1 MKRRPRIY
9 YSDSQKALM
18 WERWKQGWTLQEIDK
33 LFDRAHSSIHRILA
47 ETGGIRHAQ
56 RYGPQPHC
64 RFPNEK
70 RSREPSWRG
79 HRFGHRCTTGTSTI
93 DNQPG
98 DQAQWWAPQLPGE
111 PGRCSCL
118 GPSEAPKCCK
128 LVASRALAQTVA
140 HKLRVL
146 WSPQQIA
153 GWLKQ
158 TYPCDESHHVS
169 HETIYRSLFIQ
180 ARGALKKELLE
191 HFRRTFRRADTLH
204 GMRAGQVAATS
215 GVWERYANRAQICS
229 QEANN
234 PQAALDATAR
244 QSPCRH
250 TIAPHLAQKW
260 HRTLHFVF
268 KKTMRVL
275 VVEDDPALR
284 LGISRMLQAEGWQV
298 DIVTDGEYARFPH
311 RQRRTTT
318 RLCWIW
324 VCLGA
329 AVWKCSRAGATR
341 ARI

>member
-47 ETGGIRHAQ
+47 ETGESVTPNDTGR
-56 RYGPQPHC
+56 QPHC
-64 RFPNEK
+64 AFRT
-70 RSREPSWRG
+70 RRYLASHRG
-79 HRFGHRCTTGTSTI
+79 GGIDSGHRCTTGTSTI

-158 TYPCDESHHVS
+158 TYPCDEPPCHTKPSTAVCS
-169 HETIYRSLFIQ
+169 FKR
-180 ARGALKKELLE
+180 
-191 HFRRTFRRADTLH
+191 
-204 GMRAGQVAATS
+204 VA
-215 GVWERYANRAQICS
+215 
-229 QEANN
+229 
-234 PQAALDATAR
+234 P
-244 QSPCRH
+244 
-250 TIAPHLAQKW
+250 
-260 HRTLHFVF
+260 
-268 KKTMRVL
+268 
-275 VVEDDPALR
+275 
-284 LGISRMLQAEGWQV
+284 
-298 DIVTDGEYARFPH
+298 
-311 RQRRTTT
+311 
-318 RLCWIW
+318 
-324 VCLGA
+324 
-329 AVWKCSRAGATR
+329 
-341 ARI
+341 